1 MPVVTRSK
9 SLKLQDNSQDDKDAA
24 LILLR
29 LNKENDY
36 LKKELN
42 LDLVEELRK
51 KKEEL
56 RKLKEIKKMT
66 DKYNMLSSL
75 IRIQQA
81 EADRLEIAIS
91 ELLSSQDK

>member
-1 MPVVTRSK
+1 MPVTRSQTR
-9 SLKLQDNSQDDKDAA
+9 LKNNSQDDKDAA

-75 IRIQQA
+75 IRNQQA

>member
-29 LNKENDY
+29 LHEENED
-36 LKKELN
+36 LKIELG
-42 LDLVEELRK
+42 LDIVEELRK

-56 RKLKEIKKMT
+56 RILKDIKKMT
-66 DKYNMLSSL
+66 SEYNRLYYN
-75 IRIQQA
+75 IKRQQE
-81 EADRLEIAIS
+81 EADSLESAIS
-91 ELLSSQDK
+91 ELLSSLDN

>member
-1 MPVVTRSK
+1 MPVTRSQTR
-9 SLKLQDNSQDDKDAA
+9 LKNNSQDDKDAA

>member
-1 MPVVTRSK
+1 MPVTRSQTR
-9 SLKLQDNSQDDKDAA
+9 LKNNSQDDKDAA

-42 LDLVEELRK
+42 LDIVEELRK

-75 IRIQQA
+75 IRNQQA

>member
-1 MPVVTRSK
+1 MPVTRSQTR
-9 SLKLQDNSQDDKDAA
+9 LKNNSQDDKDAA

-29 LNKENDY
+29 LNKENAD

-56 RKLKEIKKMT
+56 IKLKEIKKMT
-66 DKYNMLSSL
+66 SEYNRLYYNIKRQQSQADSL
-75 IRIQQA
+75 
-81 EADRLEIAIS
+81 ESAIS
-91 ELLSSQDK
+91 ELLSSLDN

>member
-1 MPVVTRSK
+1 MPVTRSQTR
-9 SLKLQDNSQDDKDAA
+9 LKNNSQDDKDAA

-29 LNKENDY
+29 LNKENAV
-36 LKKELN
+36 LKEELN
-42 LDLVEELRK
+42 LDIVEELRK

-56 RKLKEIKKMT
+56 IKLKEIKKMT

>member
-1 MPVVTRSK
+1 MPVTRSQTR
-9 SLKLQDNSQDDKDAA
+9 LKNNSQDDKDAA

-29 LNKENDY
+29 LNKENAV
-36 LKKELN
+36 LKEELN

-75 IRIQQA
+75 IRNQQA

>member
-1 MPVVTRSK
+1 MPVTRSQTR
-9 SLKLQDNSQDDKDAA
+9 LKNNSQDDKDAA

-29 LNKENDY
+29 LNKENAV
-36 LKKELN
+36 LKEELN

-56 RKLKEIKKMT
+56 IKLKEIKKMT

>member
-1 MPVVTRSK
+1 MPVTRSQTR
-9 SLKLQDNSQDDKDAA
+9 LKNNSQDDKDAA

-29 LNKENDY
+29 LNKENAV
-36 LKKELN
+36 LKEELN

-56 RKLKEIKKMT
+56 IKLKEIKKMT

-75 IRIQQA
+75 IRNQQA

>member
-75 IRIQQA
+75 IRNQQA

>member
-1 MPVVTRSK
+1 MPVTRSQTR
-9 SLKLQDNSQDDKDAA
+9 LKNNSQDDKDAA

-29 LNKENDY
+29 LNKENAV
-36 LKKELN
+36 LKEELN

>member
-1 MPVVTRSK
+1 MPVTRSQTR
-9 SLKLQDNSQDDKDAA
+9 LKNNSQDDKDAA

-56 RKLKEIKKMT
+56 IKLKEIKKMT

>member
-1 MPVVTRSK
+1 MPVTRSQTR
-9 SLKLQDNSQDDKDAA
+9 LKNNSQDDKDAA

-42 LDLVEELRK
+42 LDIVEELRK

-56 RKLKEIKKMT
+56 IKLKEIKKMT
-66 DKYNMLSSL
+66 DKYNMLSS
-75 IRIQQA
+75 
-81 EADRLEIAIS
+81 
-91 ELLSSQDK
+91 

>member
-1 MPVVTRSK
+1 MPVTRSQTR
-9 SLKLQDNSQDDKDAA
+9 LKNNSQDDKDAA

-42 LDLVEELRK
+42 LDIVEELRK
-51 KKEEL
+51 TKEEL

-75 IRIQQA
+75 IRNQQA